1 MKRREFITLLGGA
14 AIVWPLAAQ
23 AQRSKN
29 IPRLCFLTFDPD
41 ASRSTRFGPF
51 FDGLRDLGYVDG
63 QTISIDYLS
72 ADGDGERFPTLAA
85 ECLRLKADIIA
96 VSTTPAT
103 QAAKKI
109 TRTTPIVMI
118 ALGDPVGTGLVDSLA
133 QPGGNVTGMSLMA
146 SDVAAKRLELLKEAV
161 PAISRVLVLSYLADP
176 IAPLQVK
183 ALEKAAH
190 SLGVALQVQDIRT
203 ADDLTTAFDVGARER
218 AEGLLTTAESIFV
231 AQRALVSELA
241 ARYRLPAMYPFTI
254 QVADAG
260 GLMAYDT
267 DYPDLERRAAT
278 YVDKIL
284 KGAKPSDLPVQQ
296 PTKFTLVINLKAATA
311 LGLTIPESFLRR
323 ADQLIEWQFVCC
335 GA

>member
-1 MKRREFITLLGGA
+1 MRRRDFLRVASGA
-14 AIVWPLAAQ
+14 VATWPFVAR
-23 AQRSKN
+23 AQRPKN

-51 FDGLRDLGYVDG
+51 FEGLRDLGYVDG
-63 QTISIDYLS
+63 QSISIDYLS
-72 ADGDGERFPTLAA
+72 ADGDGERFPILAA
-85 ECLRLKADIIA
+85 ECLRLRADIIA

-109 TRTTPIVMI
+109 TGTTPIVMI

-203 ADDLTTAFDVGARER
+203 ADDLTAAFDAGARER
-218 AEGLLTTAESIFV
+218 AEGLLTTAEMLLNV
-231 AQRALVSELA
+231 H
-241 ARYRLPAMYPFTI
+241 
-254 QVADAG
+254 
-260 GLMAYDT
+260 
-267 DYPDLERRAAT
+267 
-278 YVDKIL
+278 
-284 KGAKPSDLPVQQ
+284 
-296 PTKFTLVINLKAATA
+296 
-311 LGLTIPESFLRR
+311 
-323 ADQLIEWQFVCC
+323 
-335 GA
+335 